1 MILLRRWA
9 DRRRIRQLKQSW
21 EAFRAICELEL
32 AAHDADPEGPPDG
45 AANGSPGSERPD
57 EAPARRGFVPPS
69 SAGLEGRFLRIKAE
83 TARLLP
89 VLSEVVGRRA
99 LEQEA
104 DAAQRDMTELLN
116 RVPSLADLSE
126 MTPAEHQ
133 ALLREWHV
141 LYLFL
146 AKLEGAMTGSA
157 VHGTALRAPVD
168 WLRRDTR
175 ERHSRLSAIAG
186 FGLEAGIVLGFI
198 LMAAA
203 MLDIDL
209 NQARRFASAVM
220 GRDRAQTAPMV
231 AGADVAQTPT
241 GETEV
246 TASAAP
252 DSSSTPVSVPAAGPP
267 PAATPGAPPGA
278 ASSQASAAAP
288 AAPSG
293 GSPVPHHTE
302 QAFAFRMPRVV
313 QPVILR
319 YGTVGTYILAGAFAC
334 GLALLFGLRSRT

>member
-1 MILLRRWA
+1 MILLRQWA

-32 AAHDADPEGPPDG
+32 AAHDHDPEAAQSPAG
-45 AANGSPGSERPD
+45 AANGSPIERSN
-57 EAPARRGFVPPS
+57 ASHHSAAAMTN
-69 SAGLEGRFLRIKAE
+69 AGLENRFLRIKAE

-99 LEQEA
+99 IEQEA
-104 DAAQRDMTELLN
+104 EAAQRDMTELLN

-126 MTPAEHQ
+126 MTPLEHQ
-133 ALLREWHV
+133 AILREWHV

-157 VHGTALRAPVD
+157 VHGTALRAPTD
-168 WLRRDTR
+168 WLRRDQR
-175 ERHSRLSAIAG
+175 ERRSRLSAIAS

-203 MLDIDL
+203 MLGIDL
-209 NQARRFASAVM
+209 NQARRFGSAAL
-220 GRDRAQTAPMV
+220 GRDRAQSAPTV
-231 AGADVAQTPT
+231 AGADMAQTPT

-252 DSSSTPVSVPAAGPP
+252 DFSSTPGAVPAAGSA
-267 PAATPGAPPGA
+267 PAV
-278 ASSQASAAAP
+278 AAP
-288 AAPSG
+288 AAPAAAPLASATAPATG
-293 GSPVPHHTE
+293 VTAAPPRTE

-313 QPVILR
+313 QPVIQR
-319 YGTVGTYILAGAFAC
+319 YGTVGTYVLAGAFAC